1 MAAHAH
7 THFTPHA
14 IVHPRSAGTCNLQK
28 ADVLQGLGLQCGF
41 ARQRPDNP
49 SFCRNDV
56 PVSYSEEQQAICT
69 VQLVRPR
76 PGVFAEAIQ
85 HLLVVC
91 TTTEVRPQARIT
103 QNMKIDVGFVP
114 LPGTARRLWHH
125 DNAAAMQW
133 LTGWHQVEH
142 MGRLACRRCKIADHV
157 LLPLTARVRTFCRL
171 LQIVLLGV
179 ACGPGPSGQGDAHQ
193 ELSLQP
199 LPAFAVPSDNVIM
212 TCAAG
217 TRRVAGCVSQAA
229 DPPAC
234 PLRFGRASGL
244 APDSHIQNA
253 HAMAALQVA
262 REELQPGRP
271 LPPPSHCSCT
281 ASSRCCIK
289 VCCSGSHASMERA
302 GRGASSWAAQ
312 TGGCTS

>member
-1 MAAHAH
+1 M
-7 THFTPHA
+7 
-14 IVHPRSAGTCNLQK
+14 
-28 ADVLQGLGLQCGF
+28 
-41 ARQRPDNP
+41 
-49 SFCRNDV
+49 

-91 TTTEVRPQARIT
+91 TTTEVRPQERIT
-103 QNMKIDVGFVP
+103 QNMKIVGFVL
-114 LPGTARRLWHH
+114 LPGRARRLWHH
-125 DNAAAMQW
+125 DKAAAMQW
-133 LTGWHQVEH
+133 LTGWHQAEH

-157 LLPLTARVRTFCRL
+157 LLPLTACVRTFCRL

-217 TRRVAGCVSQAA
+217 TRRVAV
-229 DPPAC
+229 
-234 PLRFGRASGL
+234 RFPSLLTLQSCSLGVRCRRRL
-244 APDSHIQNA
+244 TA
-253 HAMAALQVA
+253 HAQHRHAAA
-262 REELQPGRP
+262 
-271 LPPPSHCSCT
+271 
-281 ASSRCCIK
+281 
-289 VCCSGSHASMERA
+289 
-302 GRGASSWAAQ
+302 
-312 TGGCTS
+312 